1 MKAAEFSK
9 VRLILAAILAIYV
22 YGSIALLLGTVLPAL
37 STQFHLDNER
47 ASWLP
52 LANAAGLIISSL
64 TIGPIIDKK
73 GKKTAL
79 VWGLAVIVAGLLGL
93 AAAPNYTL
101 ALISLLL
108 LGRGGGMIVTGAN
121 ALVSDLEAD
130 RRASTLNLL
139 NLFFGLGGMTT
150 PFVAANILKITSAA
164 AICYFLAALT
174 VVTLLIHIATAMP
187 PPAGGAPSVGQ
198 GYGQIFSRPVFYI
211 LAIELFLYV
220 GVEVGTETWLVQYL
234 IGKWGEDARRVATNI
249 LSFGFAAG
257 LLVGRVAVARL
268 FAAVAEW
275 KVTLGFGLAIA
286 ATTFGML
293 QVDSQWA
300 VILAVF
306 AAGVACAPMFP
317 TILAMTGNA
326 FTQNSAQALGTV
338 ITIGW
343 FGFLVIPPLIGKL
356 GGANLGRGMLLLP
369 ACAVV
374 IALLNLGLR
383 RAPGTPRHPAL
394 AVS

>member
-1 MKAAEFSK
+1 MNAPEFSK
-9 VRLILAAILAIYV
+9 ARLILAAILAIYV

-64 TIGPIIDKK
+64 TIGPIIDKR

-79 VWGLAVIVAGLLGL
+79 VLGLGVIVAGLLGL
-93 AAAPNYTL
+93 AAATSYAL

-108 LGRGGGMIVTGAN
+108 LGLGGGMIVTGAN

-130 RRASTLNLL
+130 RRAPTLNLL

-150 PFVAANILKITSAA
+150 PFVAANILKITGAA
-164 AICYFLAALT
+164 SICYFLAALT
-174 VVTLLIHIATAMP
+174 LITFLIHLATAMP
-187 PPAGGAPSVGQ
+187 PPSGAAQSAGK
-198 GYGQIFSRPVFYI
+198 GYRDIFSRSVFYI
-211 LAIELFLYV
+211 LALQLFLYV

-234 IGKWGEDARRVATNI
+234 IGKWGEPARRVATNI

-257 LLVGRVAVARL
+257 LLVGRVAVARF
-268 FAAVAEW
+268 FAAAAEW
-275 KVTLGFGLAIA
+275 KVTLGFSLAIA

-293 QVDSQWA
+293 QIDSQLA
-300 VILAVF
+300 EVIVVF
-306 AAGVACAPMFP
+306 CAGLACAPMFP

-343 FGFLVIPPLIGKL
+343 FGFLVIPPLVGKL
-356 GGANLGRGMLLLP
+356 GGADLGRGMLLLP

-383 RAPGTPRHPAL
+383 RALGAPQHPAL
-394 AVS
+394 AIS

>member
-64 TIGPIIDKK
+64 TIGPSSDKK

-93 AAAPNYTL
+93 AAAPNYPL

-108 LGRGGGMIVTGAN
+108 LGLGGGMIVTGAN

-187 PPAGGAPSVGQ
+187 PPAGGAPS
-198 GYGQIFSRPVFYI
+198 
-211 LAIELFLYV
+211 
-220 GVEVGTETWLVQYL
+220 
-234 IGKWGEDARRVATNI
+234 
-249 LSFGFAAG
+249 
-257 LLVGRVAVARL
+257 
-268 FAAVAEW
+268 
-275 KVTLGFGLAIA
+275 
-286 ATTFGML
+286 
-293 QVDSQWA
+293 
-300 VILAVF
+300 
-306 AAGVACAPMFP
+306 
-317 TILAMTGNA
+317 
-326 FTQNSAQALGTV
+326 
-338 ITIGW
+338 
-343 FGFLVIPPLIGKL
+343 
-356 GGANLGRGMLLLP
+356 
-369 ACAVV
+369 
-374 IALLNLGLR
+374 
-383 RAPGTPRHPAL
+383 
-394 AVS
+394 